1 MLLDLIKAGGRESSD
16 GRSTATRAMFNEH
29 SEIELEVNDV
39 GNLEAIVYQTDVT
52 ANDDVAI
59 VSRAGWQAIEKV
71 SGHGMDTMPHVMIE
85 DDAHLKARFDFR
97 WQPIPIAESLREP
110 VVVFVE
116 PTAGSLAVVV
126 FEPRMLAISFAIS
139 VVILG
144 KSAATK
150 HR

>member
-1 MLLDLIKAGGRESSD
+1 
-16 GRSTATRAMFNEH
+16 MFNDH
-29 SEIELEVNDV
+29 SEIELKVNNV
-39 GNLEAIVYQTDVT
+39 GNVEAIVYQTDVT
-52 ANDDVAI
+52 ANNDVAV

-71 SGHGMDTMPHVMIE
+71 SGHGMDTMPHIAIE
-85 DDAHLKARFDFR
+85 DHAHLKARFAFR
-97 WQPIPIAESLREP
+97 WQPVPIAESLRQP

-126 FEPRMLAISFAIS
+126 FESRMLAISVAIS

-150 HR
+150 DW

>member
-1 MLLDLIKAGGRESSD
+1 MLLDLVKAGDRESSH
-16 GRSTATRAMFNEH
+16 GRSTATGAMFNDH
-29 SEIELEVNDV
+29 SQIELEVNDV
-39 GNLEAIVYQTDVT
+39 GDVEAIVYQTDVT
-52 ANDDVAI
+52 AKDDVAV
-59 VSRAGWQAIEKV
+59 VSRAGWQSIEKV
-71 SGHGMDTMPHVMIE
+71 SGHLMDMMPHIVIE
-85 DDAHLKARFDFR
+85 HDAHLKARFDFR
-97 WQPIPIAESLREP
+97 WQSVPIAESFWEP

-126 FEPRMLAISFAIS
+126 FEPRMLVIS